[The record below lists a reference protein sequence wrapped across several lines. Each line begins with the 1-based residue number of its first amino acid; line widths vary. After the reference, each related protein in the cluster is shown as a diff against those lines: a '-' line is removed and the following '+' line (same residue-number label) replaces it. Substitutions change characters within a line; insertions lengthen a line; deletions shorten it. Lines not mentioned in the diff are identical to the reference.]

1 MSDEELNNQ
10 YAEEADFEEIE
21 EALEELSEEAELIK
35 ALAAA
40 RAEADQYRDS
50 ALRSQAEL
58 SNARKRFEK
67 QQAHAYSNANAE
79 LVRKLLPVLDDF
91 DRAVES
97 VPAPVA
103 QDSWFTG
110 LELVQRKLLGI
121 LESLQVE
128 EIEALGQP
136 FDPHVHEA
144 LGQEPSDDVEE
155 GVVSRVMLKGYR
167 LGDKIIRPA
176 LVYVAA

>member
-1 MSDEELNNQ
+1 MSDEKFENDLID
-10 YAEEADFEEIE
+10 EADFEEVEEAIE
-21 EALEELSEEAELIK
+21 ELGENEECMK

-40 RAEADQYRDS
+40 REEAAQYRDS

-58 SNARKRFEK
+58 ANARKRFEK
-67 QQAHAYSNANAE
+67 QQSQAYASANVE
-79 LVRKLLPVLDDF
+79 LVRKLLPILDDF
-91 DRAVES
+91 DRAFDN
-97 VPAPVA
+97 VPGTIA

-110 LELVQRKLLGI
+110 LELVQRKLGGI
-121 LESLQVE
+121 LENLQVE
-128 EIEALGQP
+128 EIAAKGQP

-144 LGQEPSDDVEE
+144 LGQEPSDEVED
-155 GVVSRVMLKGYR
+155 GAVSRVMLKGYR